1 MSFGLLLLRL
11 VVGGLFIGH
20 GTQKL
25 FGWFDGPGRDGATA
39 FMDSLGYPNPR
50 RMAVIAGATEAIAG
64 VLLVLGLFTPVAGA
78 MIVGVMINA
87 ILTVHRPNGLWNSDG
102 GYEYNLVLAAVGVM
116 FGFVGAGGASL
127 DEALDLGMAGSLW
140 GVATLMVG
148 LLTAGA
154 VLAMRQPA
162 EAGTLAEDDE
172 EEERQAA

>member
-11 VVGGLFIGH
+11 VVGGVFLGH

-25 FGWFDGPGRDGATA
+25 FGWFDGPGREGTTA

-50 RMAVIAGATEAIAG
+50 RMAVLAGVTEAVAG
-64 VLLVLGLFTPVAGA
+64 VLLILGLFTPVAGA

-102 GYEYNLVLAAVGVM
+102 GYEYNLVLAAVGAM

-127 DEALDLGMAGSLW
+127 DEVLDLGMAGALW
-140 GVATLMVG
+140 GVATLTVG
-148 LLTAGA
+148 VLTAGA
-154 VLAMRQPA
+154 VLATRRPA
-162 EAGTLAEDDE
+162 EAGMLADE
-172 EEERQAA
+172 ESEAARQAA